1 MMETKE
7 FIDKTKG
14 IVNFLVNAAGQDNYM
29 SAARII
35 TKQANMD
42 CDGLIEE
49 CNEAIVMLEKA
60 KIELLV
66 LRQQCPQRERL
77 DNPNYD
83 IEEKRK
89 YWGEAFDIFD
99 ELDGKGLIKCPDKA
113 K

>member
-1 MMETKE
+1 METKE
-7 FIDKTKG
+7 FIEKTNN
-14 IVNFLVNAAGQDNYM
+14 IVKFLVNAVGQDNYM
-29 SAARII
+29 AAARIV
-35 TKQANMD
+35 TKQAEMD